1 MQIVDLLNKDF
12 ETTISNMIKEV
23 RNIQDLIY
31 QLKNI
36 NKQIEIIRR
45 EPNGNS
51 GAEIFNN

>member
-31 QLKNI
+31 
-36 NKQIEIIRR
+36 
-45 EPNGNS
+45 
-51 GAEIFNN
+51 